1 VRRRLGRDRW
11 ARIGSDAIAGERA
24 RLAVRRPPTGAIER
38 VLIGGNWCA
47 GARGACPLRGLSF
60 RALPERKPPLPRGQ
74 PPRRRGACGP
84 VPHRPRS
91 RRRASGAVDRFP
103 PPTAVPRNRR
113 GTSLCAGGGRCPVSR
128 GRRASVPPVGLR
140 RRGVL
145 GTRCSRTK
153 TQDTVRG
160 TNPPGPYPW
169 ALSVPSPGSRGLMT
183 RRRAAEGIPLKNDPI
198 SGTIRGFWGPERRAL
213 SPNEPHRA
221 QLPATGRVPARPRCS
236 CCPTPA
242 KAVKGTRRWP

>member
-1 VRRRLGRDRW
+1 MERRGLRRAAVRRRLGRDRW

-169 ALSVPSPGSRGLMT
+169 ALSVPSPGSPRPHDPPP
-183 RRRAAEGIPLKNDPI
+183 RRRGDSAEKRPHIGDNPRIL
-198 SGTIRGFWGPERRAL
+198 GAGETRAL
-213 SPNEPHRA
+213 S
-221 QLPATGRVPARPRCS
+221 
-236 CCPTPA
+236 
-242 KAVKGTRRWP
+242 